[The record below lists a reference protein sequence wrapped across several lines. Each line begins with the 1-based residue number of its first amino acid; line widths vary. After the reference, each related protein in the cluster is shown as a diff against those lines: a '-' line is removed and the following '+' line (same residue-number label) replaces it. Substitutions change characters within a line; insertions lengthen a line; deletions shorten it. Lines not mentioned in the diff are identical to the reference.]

1 MFAEEAMTNAKN
13 ILIVED
19 ETDLLDLISFNLERE
34 GFVCRRAADGESAL
48 VAVAHTLPDL
58 VILDRMLPKR
68 SGDDVIAALRRDA
81 RTASVPVIML
91 TAKADEAD
99 ELVGFAMGADDYVTK
114 PFSMKAL
121 IARVNAMMRRTAS
134 PVPGSSKAVYRTGP
148 VKLDVDRHEVTV
160 DGRPVSLTTTEFR
173 LLKALI
179 RADGRLKSRAQLI
192 DEALGQDVAVVDR
205 TIDVHVAALRK
216 KLGTGSR
223 WIRTI
228 RGAGYT
234 WRQPASIDT

>member
-1 MFAEEAMTNAKN
+1 MTNSKN
-13 ILIVED
+13 VLVVED
-19 ETDLLDLISFNLERE
+19 EADLLDLISFNLERE
-34 GFVCRRAADGESAL
+34 GFACRCAVDGEAGL
-48 VAVAHTLPDL
+48 AAVAHTVPDL
-58 VILDRMLPKR
+58 IILDRMLPKR
-68 SGDDVIAALRRDA
+68 SGDEVIAALRHDV

-121 IARVNAMMRRTAS
+121 VARVNAMLRRAGARA
-134 PVPGSSKAVYRTGP
+134 PGTSKAVYSTGP

-160 DGRPVSLTTTEFR
+160 DGEPVSLTTTEFR

-216 KLGTGSR
+216 KLGNGSR

-234 WRQPASIDT
+234 WRQPTSADD